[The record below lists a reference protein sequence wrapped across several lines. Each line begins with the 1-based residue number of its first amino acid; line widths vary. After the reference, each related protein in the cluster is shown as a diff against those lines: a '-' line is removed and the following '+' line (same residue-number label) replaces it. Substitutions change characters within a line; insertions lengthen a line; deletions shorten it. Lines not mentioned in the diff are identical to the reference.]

1 MLTPRPSASIPLDLA
16 RRPDLSDTVL
26 RTWLL
31 LRLLAA
37 DSGQLPPLDRGELAG
52 FIGKCESIL
61 NLHLARLRD
70 LGLLDW
76 DVAGRGRILITLNPL
91 TAAPEASGGL
101 SSVSDAVPASDSET
115 SQNISEFSETLSEIP
130 ERDSEKPFEK
140 TRAEGISPPKGADSE
155 KSERPLSLN
164 PIELNHDLNKD
175 SRARPGSRN
184 FKKPAPPEPTEPPP
198 ADENA
203 LEAYRRIVGRRPN
216 PAQRELIQ
224 ARVTDLPLWRA
235 TLQHW
240 LAHGWNPLNLPGMLD
255 LYGRGGPSAC
265 VRCGPASP
273 AKKTHPLQ
281 ELVEKYVGPG
291 NT

>member
-1 MLTPRPSASIPLDLA
+1 MFNPRPSASIPLDLA

-37 DSGQLPPLDRGELAG
+37 DTGQLPPLDRGELAG
-52 FIGKCESIL
+52 FIGKCQSIL

-76 DVAGRGRILITLNPL
+76 EVAGRGRILITLNPL
-91 TAAPEASGGL
+91 TASPE
-101 SSVSDAVPASDSET
+101 SSESPARDYET
-115 SQNISEFSETLSEIP
+115 SQNISGFSETLSEIP
-130 ERDSEKPFEK
+130 ERDSEKPLEK
-140 TRAEGISPPKGADSE
+140 TRAGDISAPKRAHSE
-155 KSERPLSLN
+155 KSERPLSFNSL
-164 PIELNHDLNKD
+164 ELKTDLIKD

-265 VRCGPASP
+265 TRCAPASS
-273 AKKTHPLQ
+273 AKKAHPLQ

-291 NT
+291 NA